1 MTTGLDIIKRFE
13 QFADPALAEDWDHVG
28 LQLGDPSQ
36 PVHKLLTTL
45 DVRPEVVRE
54 AIDGGFDFIF
64 SHHPLM
70 FHAAQNL
77 DVRDPQKKMYQDLLK
92 HDITVYSAHTNL
104 DTANGGM
111 NDWLADQLQLKNI
124 QPLVDEG
131 TDPHS
136 GKAVGMGRVGDL
148 TLPLPATAFAQYC
161 CAAFH
166 VPALRVVN
174 PVGQEKRLVKR
185 VAVLG
190 GSGSSFYQQALD
202 KGVDAYVTGD
212 LTYHNAQDM
221 QARGL
226 TVIDPG
232 HHIEVVA
239 AKGLKQLLE
248 QWTIENSWTLDVEVS
263 TVNTEPFTFVNFH
276 RNQTGGMNNE

>member
-1 MTTGLDIIKRFE
+1 MTTGNDIIKRFE
-13 QFADPALAEDWDHVG
+13 QFADPSLAESWDHVG
-28 LQLGDPSQ
+28 LQLGDPRR
-36 PVHKLLTTL
+36 PVHKVLTAL
-45 DVRPEVVRE
+45 DVRPEVVKE

-77 DVRDPQKKMYQDLLK
+77 DVRDPQKQMYEQLLK

-111 NDWLADQLQLKNI
+111 NDWLAQQLQLKDLS
-124 QPLVDEG
+124 PLVDAG
-131 TDPHS
+131 TDPHT
-136 GKAVGMGRVGDL
+136 GEPVGMGRIGNL
-148 TLPLPATAFAQYC
+148 TLPLPANAFAQYC
-161 CAAFH
+161 CAAFK

-174 PVGQEKRLVKR
+174 PVGQEKRVVKR
-185 VAVLG
+185 VAILG
-190 GSGSSFYQQALD
+190 GSGSSFYETAID
-202 KGVDAYVTGD
+202 KGADAYVTGD

-226 TVIDPG
+226 TVVDPG

-239 AKGLKQLLE
+239 AGGLKNLLD
-248 QWTIENSWTLDVEVS
+248 QWTIANAWTIDVEVS
-263 TVNTEPFTFVNFH
+263 QVNTEPFTFVN
-276 RNQTGGMNNE
+276 RK

>member
-1 MTTGLDIIKRFE
+1 MTTGNDIIKRFE
-13 QFADPALAEDWDHVG
+13 QFADPSLAEDWDHVG
-28 LQLGDPSQ
+28 LQVGNPDR
-36 PVHKLLTTL
+36 PVHKILTAL
-45 DVRPEVVRE
+45 DVRPEVVKE
-54 AIDGGFDFIF
+54 AVDGHYDFIF

-77 DVRDPQKKMYQDLLK
+77 DLRDPQKAMYAQLLK

-111 NDWLADQLQLKNI
+111 NDWLASELHLKDCS
-124 QPLVDEG
+124 PLVDAG

-136 GKAVGMGRVGDL
+136 GEKVGMGRVGNL
-148 TLPLPATAFAQYC
+148 SLPLPANAFAQYC

-166 VPALRVVN
+166 VSALRVVN
-174 PVGQEKRLVKR
+174 PVNSEKRIVKR

-190 GSGSSFYQQALD
+190 GSGTEFWRQAVA
-202 KGVDAYVTGD
+202 KGADAYVTGD

-221 QARGL
+221 QAKGL
-226 TVIDPG
+226 TVVDPG

-239 AKGLKQLLE
+239 AGELKKLLE
-248 QWTIENSWTLDVEVS
+248 QWTLENEWTVEVEES
-263 TVNTEPFTFVNFH
+263 QVNTEPFTFVNFKH
-276 RNQTGGMNNE
+276 

>member
-1 MTTGLDIIKRFE
+1 MTTGNDIIKCFE
-13 QFADPALAEDWDHVG
+13 QFADPQLAEDWDHVG
-28 LQLGDPSQ
+28 LQLGDPGRE
-36 PVHKLLTTL
+36 VHKVLTTL
-45 DVRPEVVRE
+45 DVRPEVVKE
-54 AIDGGFDFIF
+54 AISGEFDFIF

-77 DVRDPQKKMYQDLLK
+77 DVRDPQKKMYEQLLK

-111 NDWLADQLQLKNI
+111 NDWLADKLQLKNLS
-124 QPLVDEG
+124 PLVDAG
-131 TDPHS
+131 TDPNS
-136 GKAVGMGRVGDL
+136 GKPVGMGRIGDL
-148 TLPLPATAFAQYC
+148 TLPLPANAFAQYC
-161 CAAFH
+161 CAAFQ

-174 PVGQEKRLVKR
+174 PVGQEKRIVKR
-185 VAVLG
+185 VAILG
-190 GSGSSFYQQALD
+190 GSGSSFYQTAIK
-202 KGVDAYVTGD
+202 KGADAYVTGD

-239 AKGLKQLLE
+239 AAGLKNLLD
-248 QWTIENSWTLDVEVS
+248 QWTIANAWTIDVETS
-263 TVNTEPFTFVNFH
+263 QVNTEPFQFVN
-276 RNQTGGMNNE
+276 QKQG